1 MVFNRRNGSKNM
13 TETANKWAY
22 VYGDEYED
30 LWEHFGM
37 PDRASD
43 DRIKI
48 QLIDYQTEEEIKQE
62 LKNGTR

>member
-1 MVFNRRNGSKNM
+1 M

-37 PDRASD
+37 PDRASN